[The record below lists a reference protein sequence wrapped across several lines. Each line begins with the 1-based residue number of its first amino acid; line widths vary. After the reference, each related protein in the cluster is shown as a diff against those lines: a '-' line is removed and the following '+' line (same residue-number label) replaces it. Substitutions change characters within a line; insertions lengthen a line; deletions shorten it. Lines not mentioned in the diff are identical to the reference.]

1 MTTIPEETNH
11 MNSTVTLSDHAI
23 VRIVD
28 LLQLA
33 LLTGTDIIDNLRTL
47 RLTVDGSKLTI
58 SDEENQMFLDAVAR
72 LQDRA
77 EELAAEGMG
86 NVDLS

>member
-1 MTTIPEETNH
+1 
-11 MNSTVTLSDHAI
+11 MNETVTLSDQAI

-47 RLTVDGSKLTI
+47 RLTVNGDKLNI
-58 SDEENQMFLDAVAR
+58 SETENEMFQAAIAR
-72 LQDRA
+72 LNERA
-77 EELAAEGMG
+77 EQIAAEGMRSAD
-86 NVDLS
+86 VD

>member
-1 MTTIPEETNH
+1 
-11 MNSTVTLSDHAI
+11 MNDTVTLSDHAI
-23 VRIVD
+23 VRIID

-47 RLTVDGSKLTI
+47 RLTVSGDTLTI
-58 SDEENQMFLDAVAR
+58 SETENQAFTDAVKR

-77 EELAAEGMG
+77 EELGTEGMR
-86 NVDLS
+86 NVDVN

>member
-1 MTTIPEETNH
+1 MSN
-11 MNSTVTLSDHAI
+11 TVTLSDHAI

-47 RLTVDGSKLTI
+47 RLTVDGSRLI
-58 SDEENQMFLDAVAR
+58 IGDEENQAFMDAVKR

-77 EELAAEGMG
+77 EELAAEGMRS
-86 NVDLS
+86 VDVD

>member
-1 MTTIPEETNH
+1 MDN
-11 MNSTVTLSDHAI
+11 TVTLSDQAI

-47 RLTVDGSKLTI
+47 RLTVDGAKLTI
-58 SDEENQMFLDAVAR
+58 SESDNQAFNEAVQR
-72 LQDRA
+72 LSDKA
-77 EELAAEGMG
+77 DELAAEGMA
-86 NVDLS
+86 NADVN

>member
-1 MTTIPEETNH
+1 
-11 MNSTVTLSDHAI
+11 MNETVTLSDQSI

-47 RLTVDGSKLTI
+47 RLTVDGTKLII
-58 SDEENQMFLDAVAR
+58 SESDNQDFQDAVQR

-77 EELAAEGMG
+77 EEIAAEGMS
-86 NVDLS
+86 NVNAAIN

>member
-1 MTTIPEETNH
+1 
-11 MNSTVTLSDHAI
+11 MNETVTLSDQSI

-47 RLTVDGSKLTI
+47 RLTIDGTKLII
-58 SDEENQMFLDAVAR
+58 SESDNQDFQDAVQR

-77 EELAAEGMG
+77 EEIAAEGMS
-86 NVDLS
+86 NVNASTN

>member
-1 MTTIPEETNH
+1 
-11 MNSTVTLSDHAI
+11 MNNTVTLSDHAI
-23 VRIVD
+23 IRIVD

-47 RLTVDGSKLTI
+47 RLTVDGSKLVI
-58 SDEENQMFLDAVAR
+58 SDEDNQAFIDAVRR

-77 EELAAEGMG
+77 EELSAEGMQ
-86 NVDLS
+86 NAEVN

>member
-1 MTTIPEETNH
+1 MDN
-11 MNSTVTLSDHAI
+11 TVTLSDQAI

-58 SDEENQMFLDAVAR
+58 SDADNQMFLEAVRR
-72 LQDRA
+72 LSDKA
-77 EELAAEGMG
+77 DELAAEGMR
-86 NVDLS
+86 NAEVN

>member
-1 MTTIPEETNH
+1 MDN
-11 MNSTVTLSDHAI
+11 TVTLSDHAI

-58 SDEENQMFLDAVAR
+58 SEEENQAFIDAVRR

-77 EELAAEGMG
+77 EEIAAEGMG
-86 NVDLS
+86 NVDVN

>member
-1 MTTIPEETNH
+1 MDN
-11 MNSTVTLSDHAI
+11 TVTLSDHAI
-23 VRIVD
+23 VRVVD

-58 SDEENQMFLDAVAR
+58 SDADNQAFNEAVQR
-72 LQDRA
+72 LSDRA
-77 EELAAEGMG
+77 DELAAEGMA
-86 NVDLS
+86 NADVN

>member
-1 MTTIPEETNH
+1 MTN
-11 MNSTVTLSDHAI
+11 TVTLSDHAI

-58 SDEENQMFLDAVAR
+58 SDEENQAFTDAVKR

-77 EELAAEGMG
+77 EEISAEGMG
-86 NVDLS
+86 NAEVN

>member
-1 MTTIPEETNH
+1 

-58 SDEENQMFLDAVAR
+58 SDEENQAFLDAVAR

-86 NVDLS
+86 NVDVN

>member
-1 MTTIPEETNH
+1 
-11 MNSTVTLSDHAI
+11 MNDTVTLSDHAI

-47 RLTVDGSKLTI
+47 RLSVDGDKLTI
-58 SDEENQMFLDAVAR
+58 SDADNQAFHAAVQR
-72 LQDRA
+72 LHDRA
-77 EELAAEGMG
+77 EELAAEGMH
-86 NVDLS
+86 NVELS

>member
-1 MTTIPEETNH
+1 MTN
-11 MNSTVTLSDHAI
+11 TVTLSDHAI

-47 RLTVDGSKLTI
+47 RLTVDGSRLI
-58 SDEENQMFLDAVAR
+58 IGDEENQAFMDAVRR

-77 EELAAEGMG
+77 EELTAEGMR
-86 NVDLS
+86 NAEAN

>member
-1 MTTIPEETNH
+1 
-11 MNSTVTLSDHAI
+11 MNNTATLSDHAI
-23 VRIVD
+23 IRIVD

-47 RLTVDGSKLTI
+47 RLTVDGSKLVI
-58 SDEENQMFLDAVAR
+58 SDEDNQAFIDAVRR

-77 EELAAEGMG
+77 EELSAEGMQ
-86 NVDLS
+86 NAEVN

>member
-1 MTTIPEETNH
+1 
-11 MNSTVTLSDHAI
+11 MNETVTLSDQSI

-47 RLTVDGSKLTI
+47 RLTVDGTKLII
-58 SDEENQMFLDAVAR
+58 SESDNQDFRDAVQR

-77 EELAAEGMG
+77 EEIAAEGMS
-86 NVDLS
+86 NVNVAIS

>member
-1 MTTIPEETNH
+1 
-11 MNSTVTLSDHAI
+11 MNTATLSDQAI
-23 VRIVD
+23 IRIVD

-47 RLTVDGSKLTI
+47 RLTVDGAKLTI
-58 SDEENQMFLDAVAR
+58 NDEDNRSFIAAIQR

-77 EELAAEGMG
+77 EEIAAEGMS
-86 NVDLS
+86 NASVD

>member
-1 MTTIPEETNH
+1 
-11 MNSTVTLSDHAI
+11 MNNTVTLSDHAI

-47 RLTVDGSKLTI
+47 RLTLEHDKLII
-58 SDEENQMFLDAVAR
+58 SEDDNRAFNEAVQR
-72 LQDRA
+72 LSDKA
-77 EELAAEGMG
+77 DELAAEGMG
-86 NVDLS
+86 NVDAN

>member
-1 MTTIPEETNH
+1 MDN
-11 MNSTVTLSDHAI
+11 TVTLSDQAI

-47 RLTVDGSKLTI
+47 RMTVDGSKLTI
-58 SDEENQMFLDAVAR
+58 SDADNQAFIEAVQR
-72 LQDRA
+72 LSDKA
-77 EELAAEGMG
+77 EELAAEGMR
-86 NVDLS
+86 NAEVN

>member
-1 MTTIPEETNH
+1 MNTT
-11 MNSTVTLSDHAI
+11 TLSDQAI
-23 VRIVD
+23 IRIVD

-47 RLTVDGSKLTI
+47 RLTVDGTKLII
-58 SDEENQMFLDAVAR
+58 SESDNQDFRDAVQR

-77 EELAAEGMG
+77 EEIAAEGMS
-86 NVDLS
+86 NVNVAIS

>member
-1 MTTIPEETNH
+1 MDN
-11 MNSTVTLSDHAI
+11 TVTLSDQAI

-47 RLTVDGSKLTI
+47 RLTVDGNKLTI
-58 SDEENQMFLDAVAR
+58 SETENEMFQAAIAR
-72 LQDRA
+72 LNEHA
-77 EELAAEGMG
+77 EQIAAEGMRS
-86 NVDLS
+86 VDVD

>member
-1 MTTIPEETNH
+1 
-11 MNSTVTLSDHAI
+11 MNTATLSDQAI
-23 VRIVD
+23 IRIVD

-47 RLTVDGSKLTI
+47 RLTVDGAKLTI
-58 SDEENQMFLDAVAR
+58 NDEDNRSFVAAIQR

-77 EELAAEGMG
+77 EELAAEGMR
-86 NVDLS
+86 NVEVN

>member
-1 MTTIPEETNH
+1 
-11 MNSTVTLSDHAI
+11 MNDTVTLSDHAI
-23 VRIVD
+23 VRVVD

-47 RLTVDGSKLTI
+47 RLTVDGDKLVI
-58 SDEENQMFLDAVAR
+58 SEADNEAFHAAVQR

-77 EELAAEGMG
+77 EELAAEGMR
-86 NVDLS
+86 NADVN

>member
-1 MTTIPEETNH
+1 MSN
-11 MNSTVTLSDHAI
+11 TVTLSDHAI

-47 RLTVDGSKLTI
+47 RLTVDGTALVI
-58 SDEENQMFLDAVAR
+58 SEADNEAFHAAVKR

-77 EELAAEGMG
+77 EELGAEGMR
-86 NVDLS
+86 NVEAN

>member
-1 MTTIPEETNH
+1 MTN
-11 MNSTVTLSDHAI
+11 TVTLSDHAI

-47 RLTVDGSKLTI
+47 RLTVDGSRLI
-58 SDEENQMFLDAVAR
+58 IGDEENQAFMDAVKR

-77 EELAAEGMG
+77 EEIAAEGMR
-86 NVDLS
+86 NVEVN

>member
-1 MTTIPEETNH
+1 
-11 MNSTVTLSDHAI
+11 MNNTVTLSDHAI

-47 RLTVDGSKLTI
+47 RLTLEHDKLII
-58 SDEENQMFLDAVAR
+58 SDDDNRAFNEAVQR
-72 LQDRA
+72 LSDKA
-77 EELAAEGMG
+77 DELAAEGMA
-86 NVDLS
+86 NADVN

>member
-1 MTTIPEETNH
+1 
-11 MNSTVTLSDHAI
+11 MNNDTVTLSDQAI

-47 RLTVDGSKLTI
+47 RLTLDGTRLTI
-58 SDEENQMFLDAVAR
+58 SDADNQAFNEAVQR
-72 LQDRA
+72 LSDKA
-77 EELAAEGMG
+77 DELAAEGMA
-86 NVDLS
+86 NADVS

>member
-1 MTTIPEETNH
+1 
-11 MNSTVTLSDHAI
+11 MNETVTLSDQAI

-47 RLTVDGSKLTI
+47 RLTVDGDKLTI
-58 SDEENQMFLDAVAR
+58 SETENEMFQVAVAR
-72 LQDRA
+72 LNERA
-77 EELAAEGMG
+77 EELAAEGMR
-86 NVDLS
+86 NAEDN

>member
-1 MTTIPEETNH
+1 MTND
-11 MNSTVTLSDHAI
+11 TVTLSDQAI

-47 RLTVDGSKLTI
+47 RLTVDGNRLTI
-58 SDEENQMFLDAVAR
+58 SDSDNQAFVEAVKR
-72 LQDRA
+72 LRDSADQ
-77 EELAAEGMG
+77 LAAEGMR
-86 NVDLS
+86 NVNFS

>member
-1 MTTIPEETNH
+1 MSN
-11 MNSTVTLSDHAI
+11 TVTLSDHAI

-47 RLTVDGSKLTI
+47 RLTVDGSSLI
-58 SDEENQMFLDAVAR
+58 IGDEENQAFMDAVKR

-77 EELAAEGMG
+77 EELGAEGMR
-86 NVDLS
+86 NVEAN

>member
-1 MTTIPEETNH
+1 MTIIQKEHTT
-11 MNSTVTLSDHAI
+11 MNETVTLSDQAI

-47 RLTVDGSKLTI
+47 RLTVDGDNLTI
-58 SDEENQMFLDAVAR
+58 SETENEMFQAAVAR
-72 LQDRA
+72 LNERA
-77 EELAAEGMG
+77 EELAAEGMR
-86 NVDLS
+86 NAEDN